1 MKRDDVNLLPYNP
14 TFEEALGSYQLS
26 DLSFTGTPEH
36 AIRVSRISDGYH
48 PVLLV
53 TGRGEIPTF
62 LVLDYGDDKYRYT
75 IRSDSML
82 IRSFSTDDR
91 FHRRGFAHLALTLLP
106 DYVHAAYEN
115 IHELVLGVNAANHPA
130 QKLYEGSGFVK
141 LPETYQGPK
150 GEQLIYH
157 QVI

>member
-1 MKRDDVNLLPYNP
+1 LPIVPLGRRKERTYDFERDDVNLLPYNP

-82 IRSFSTDDR
+82 IRKFLD
-91 FHRRGFAHLALTLLP
+91 G
-106 DYVHAAYEN
+106 
-115 IHELVLGVNAANHPA
+115 
-130 QKLYEGSGFVK
+130 
-141 LPETYQGPK
+141 
-150 GEQLIYH
+150 
-157 QVI
+157 

>member
-1 MKRDDVNLLPYNP
+1 LEHDDVSLLAYNP
-14 TFEEALGSYQLS
+14 TFDKALGNYQLS

-36 AIRVSRISDGYH
+36 AIRASRLSDEYH

-53 TGRGEIPTF
+53 TGHGEIPTF

-75 IRSDSML
+75 KRSDSML

-106 DYVHAAYEN
+106 DFVHAAYEN
-115 IHELVLGVNAANHPA
+115 IHELVLGVNAANRPA

-141 LPETYQGPK
+141 LRETYQGPK
-150 GEQLIYH
+150 GEQFIYH
-157 QVI
+157 QVL